1 MQASSFCPVN
11 GQWHSQHRLDKG
23 ASLDE
28 RILWHLEHAQSCG
41 CRPIPPKV
49 LEEMQRRGLVFSA
62 ED

>member
-1 MQASSFCPVN
+1 MN